1 MWSPDD
7 ILDDSADAAPAA
19 VAEPTAPAGFFCAVT
34 PLFQPIVHLPS
45 GQVIAHEALSRGP
58 EGTPLYDART
68 LFATARIM
76 GELASLERVCWTA
89 AVLGARRSGV
99 WKQGGA
105 DLFLNLSPE
114 RMQEPAFLDFVKRLV
129 SDAGVDP
136 ARLVVEVTEQ
146 SGARDHDGFL
156 RAVDAFR
163 SLGFRVAVDDLGVGY
178 ADLCAVAEVRP
189 EFLKVDQRLVQGVQA
204 HRGKLDVLHALAA
217 LGRAMG
223 SVVIAEGVETADE
236 LEAVRGVGIEYV
248 QGFFTAR
255 PEAGL
260 AA

>member
-1 MWSPDD
+1 MWSPDEL
-7 ILDDSADAAPAA
+7 LDASPAA
-19 VAEPTAPAGFFCAVT
+19 VTALPEPAPAGFFCAVT

-45 GQVIAHEALSRGP
+45 GRVIAHEALSRGP
-58 EGTPLYDART
+58 EGTPLFDART

-89 AVLGARRSGV
+89 AVLGARRGGF
-99 WKQGGA
+99 WKRGDA

-114 RMQEPAFLDFVKRLV
+114 RMQEAAFLEFVRRLV
-129 SDAGVDP
+129 SDAGVDTS
-136 ARLVVEVTEQ
+136 RLVVEVTEQ
-146 SGARDHDGFL
+146 SGSRDHVGFL

-163 SLGFRVAVDDLGVGY
+163 RLGFRIAVDDLGVGY

-223 SVVIAEGVETADE
+223 SVVIAEGVETPEE
-236 LEAVRGVGIEYV
+236 LEAVRGVGIEHV
-248 QGFFTAR
+248 QGFLTAR
-255 PEAGL
+255 PEVGL